1 MGGFEPWAGGGAA
14 ESPTFAGQRRALG
27 PASRKAI
34 MTMLLSLRMTYRAGI
49 CCLAAL
55 GSVWAQEPG
64 VRVTP
69 EMLQERIAT
78 VREST
83 ELDEDTRTRLVDLYR
98 QALSNLEARRADE
111 KAAEEFRLARRT
123 APREAEQIRAA
134 IDRRRASDPTADL
147 QGVSSSSSQ
156 RLNRWL
162 DEETANL
169 TAAEAKLAILEATI
183 ETAGRRPADARGRI
197 VEARSAMDDL
207 ASRLGHRPVP
217 DESPQL
223 AEAARWAAETRL
235 YALQSEILMLDQELL
250 SHSDRL
256 EVMHAEWDD
265 AALGIGRIRQRVDI
279 LQEAVIARRREE
291 AEQAMTEARAALRG
305 AFSGELQWAKLANA
319 NMALVELLPEQL
331 AELDRLAARERSLPR
346 ISRIENAHRNA
357 RRRLELEDPWAPVG
371 LTILA
376 ERRQLP
382 GAGEYETERRR
393 VSRSIATVSLRL
405 SEAEEERRALAD
417 LETYLDE
424 RIAAGTETPDPA
436 FRGEMEHLGLTR
448 RSLLDLAIANDQAL
462 QRRLYDLDDV
472 LYRLARGMTAYD
484 DFLARRLLWV
494 RSTAAIDAAALA
506 RLPEEVADYL
516 EPGPWLDLGRA
527 TARRLV
533 RAPIY
538 LLIALLAIAL
548 VWRRGRV
555 RASLVESGRN
565 VGRVREDGLGSTVKA
580 LVLTLVLAAPVPL
593 LLLAIGGALST
604 GDETAPFPLAV
615 GALLPQVAHW
625 IALPIVVR
633 NLFLPG
639 GVAQRHFG
647 WDERALARARQH
659 LAWFIVVVFPV
670 YLVLKTSL
678 AQDPL
683 ASTGGTLAFLCAVTI
698 LIGLI
703 ALIVGIAHPT
713 RGAARQFLAARS
725 VAAQQRWRYLGFPLA
740 VLVPAAL
747 IVLAWLGYSYTTQEL
762 TRRLFLTIWSLA
774 AVWLGSALARRW
786 LLVTSRRLAYQ
797 KSRAARD
804 AVLARRAG
812 AGAEATVEGDVGEPE
827 TDLVALGDDSRKL
840 LAAIVLLAAAL
851 VLARVWGEMIP
862 ALGVLEEVELW
873 TRSAPVEGTHPAV
886 PVTLLDLLL
895 AAVIGIG
902 GYISARNAPSLLDI
916 ILLKK
921 GGVSAGGRYAI
932 ATLTRYAI
940 TAVTVLAVL
949 HELGAS
955 AAQLGWAAAALGV
968 GIGFGLQEIVANF
981 ICGLILLFE
990 RPVRIGD
997 VVTLGDTSGVVSKI
1011 RIRATTIRDWEQKE
1025 LIVPNKAL
1033 ITGNLL
1039 NWTLSDQV
1047 TRLII
1052 KVGVAYGSDVE
1063 RAMTLMREAADEN
1076 PLVLSQPEPSVHFE
1090 QFGESSLNLALR
1102 VHVSDVGDRLPVL
1115 TALHKAIDRA
1125 FRAAGIVIAFPQ
1137 RDVHVFSQDPQAGK

>member
-1 MGGFEPWAGGGAA
+1 
-14 ESPTFAGQRRALG
+14 
-27 PASRKAI
+27 

-55 GSVWAQEPG
+55 GSVWAQDPG

-207 ASRLGHRPVP
+207 APRLGHRPVP

-250 SHSDRL
+250 SHSERL
-256 EVMHAEWDD
+256 EVMHAERDD
-265 AALGIGRIRQRVDI
+265 AALGISRIRQCVDI

-424 RIAAGTETPDPA
+424 RIAAGTETPHPA

-527 TARRLV
+527 TALRLV

-593 LLLAIGGALST
+593 LLLALGGALST
-604 GDETAPFPLAV
+604 GDETAPFPLAA

-633 NLFLPG
+633 YLFLPG

-670 YLVLKTSL
+670 YLV
-678 AQDPL
+678 
-683 ASTGGTLAFLCAVTI
+683 
-698 LIGLI
+698 
-703 ALIVGIAHPT
+703 
-713 RGAARQFLAARS
+713 RQFLAARS

>member
-55 GSVWAQEPG
+55 GSVWAQDPG

-207 ASRLGHRPVP
+207 APRLGHRPVP

-250 SHSDRL
+250 SHSERL
-256 EVMHAEWDD
+256 EVMHAERDD
-265 AALGIGRIRQRVDI
+265 AALGISRIRQRVDI

-424 RIAAGTETPDPA
+424 RIAAGTETPHPA

-527 TARRLV
+527 TALRLV

-593 LLLAIGGALST
+593 LLLALGGALST
-604 GDETAPFPLAV
+604 GDETAPFPLAA

-670 YLVLKTSL
+670 YLV
-678 AQDPL
+678 
-683 ASTGGTLAFLCAVTI
+683 
-698 LIGLI
+698 
-703 ALIVGIAHPT
+703 
-713 RGAARQFLAARS
+713 RQFLAARS

>member
-1 MGGFEPWAGGGAA
+1 
-14 ESPTFAGQRRALG
+14 
-27 PASRKAI
+27 

-55 GSVWAQEPG
+55 GSVWAQDPG

-111 KAAEEFRLARRT
+111 KAAEGFRLARRT

-207 ASRLGHRPVP
+207 APRLGHRPVP

-250 SHSDRL
+250 SHSERL
-256 EVMHAEWDD
+256 EVMHAERDD
-265 AALGIGRIRQRVDI
+265 AALGISRIRQCVDI

-424 RIAAGTETPDPA
+424 RIAAGTETPHPA

-527 TARRLV
+527 TALRLV

-580 LVLTLVLAAPVPL
+580 LVLTLVLAATVPL
-593 LLLAIGGALST
+593 LLLALGGALST
-604 GDETAPFPLAV
+604 GDETAPFPLAA

-633 NLFLPG
+633 YLFLPG

-670 YLVLKTSL
+670 YLV
-678 AQDPL
+678 
-683 ASTGGTLAFLCAVTI
+683 
-698 LIGLI
+698 
-703 ALIVGIAHPT
+703 
-713 RGAARQFLAARS
+713 RQFLAARS

>member
-1 MGGFEPWAGGGAA
+1 
-14 ESPTFAGQRRALG
+14 
-27 PASRKAI
+27 

-55 GSVWAQEPG
+55 GSVWAQDPG

-207 ASRLGHRPVP
+207 APRLGHRPVP

-250 SHSDRL
+250 SHSERL
-256 EVMHAEWDD
+256 EVMHAERDD
-265 AALGIGRIRQRVDI
+265 AALGISRIRQRVDI

-424 RIAAGTETPDPA
+424 RIAAGTETPHPA

-527 TARRLV
+527 TALRLV

-593 LLLAIGGALST
+593 LLLALGGALST
-604 GDETAPFPLAV
+604 GDETAPFPLAA

-633 NLFLPG
+633 YLFLPG

-670 YLVLKTSL
+670 YLV
-678 AQDPL
+678 
-683 ASTGGTLAFLCAVTI
+683 
-698 LIGLI
+698 
-703 ALIVGIAHPT
+703 
-713 RGAARQFLAARS
+713 RQFLAARS

>member
-55 GSVWAQEPG
+55 GSVWAQDPG

-207 ASRLGHRPVP
+207 APRLGHRPVP

-250 SHSDRL
+250 SHSERL
-256 EVMHAEWDD
+256 EVMHAERDD
-265 AALGIGRIRQRVDI
+265 AALGISRIRQCVDI

-424 RIAAGTETPDPA
+424 RIAAGTETPHPA

-527 TARRLV
+527 TALRLV

-593 LLLAIGGALST
+593 LLLALGGALST
-604 GDETAPFPLAV
+604 GDETAPFPLAA

-633 NLFLPG
+633 YLFLPG

-670 YLVLKTSL
+670 YLV
-678 AQDPL
+678 
-683 ASTGGTLAFLCAVTI
+683 
-698 LIGLI
+698 
-703 ALIVGIAHPT
+703 
-713 RGAARQFLAARS
+713 RQFLAARS

>member
-1 MGGFEPWAGGGAA
+1 
-14 ESPTFAGQRRALG
+14 
-27 PASRKAI
+27 

-55 GSVWAQEPG
+55 GSVWAQDPG

-207 ASRLGHRPVP
+207 APRLGHRPVP

-250 SHSDRL
+250 SHSERL
-256 EVMHAEWDD
+256 EVMHAERDD
-265 AALGIGRIRQRVDI
+265 AALGISRIRHCVDI

-424 RIAAGTETPDPA
+424 RIAAGTETPHPA

-527 TARRLV
+527 TALRLV

-580 LVLTLVLAAPVPL
+580 LVLTLVLAATVPL
-593 LLLAIGGALST
+593 LLLALGGALST
-604 GDETAPFPLAV
+604 GDETAPFPLAA

-670 YLVLKTSL
+670 YLV
-678 AQDPL
+678 
-683 ASTGGTLAFLCAVTI
+683 
-698 LIGLI
+698 
-703 ALIVGIAHPT
+703 
-713 RGAARQFLAARS
+713 RQFLAARS

>member
-1 MGGFEPWAGGGAA
+1 
-14 ESPTFAGQRRALG
+14 
-27 PASRKAI
+27 
-34 MTMLLSLRMTYRAGI
+34 
-49 CCLAAL
+49 
-55 GSVWAQEPG
+55 
-64 VRVTP
+64 
-69 EMLQERIAT
+69 
-78 VREST
+78 
-83 ELDEDTRTRLVDLYR
+83 
-98 QALSNLEARRADE
+98 
-111 KAAEEFRLARRT
+111 
-123 APREAEQIRAA
+123 
-134 IDRRRASDPTADL
+134 
-147 QGVSSSSSQ
+147 
-156 RLNRWL
+156 
-162 DEETANL
+162 
-169 TAAEAKLAILEATI
+169 
-183 ETAGRRPADARGRI
+183 
-197 VEARSAMDDL
+197 
-207 ASRLGHRPVP
+207 
-217 DESPQL
+217 
-223 AEAARWAAETRL
+223 
-235 YALQSEILMLDQELL
+235 
-250 SHSDRL
+250 
-256 EVMHAEWDD
+256 
-265 AALGIGRIRQRVDI
+265 
-279 LQEAVIARRREE
+279 
-291 AEQAMTEARAALRG
+291 
-305 AFSGELQWAKLANA
+305 
-319 NMALVELLPEQL
+319 
-331 AELDRLAARERSLPR
+331 LPR

-424 RIAAGTETPDPA
+424 RIAAGTETPHPA

-527 TARRLV
+527 TALRLV

-580 LVLTLVLAAPVPL
+580 LVLTLVLAATVPL
-593 LLLAIGGALST
+593 LLLALGGALST
-604 GDETAPFPLAV
+604 GDETAPFPLAA

-670 YLVLKTSL
+670 YLV
-678 AQDPL
+678 
-683 ASTGGTLAFLCAVTI
+683 
-698 LIGLI
+698 
-703 ALIVGIAHPT
+703 
-713 RGAARQFLAARS
+713 RQFLAARS
-725 VAAQQRWRYLGFPLA
+725 VATQQRWRYLGFPLA

>member
-1 MGGFEPWAGGGAA
+1 
-14 ESPTFAGQRRALG
+14 
-27 PASRKAI
+27 

-55 GSVWAQEPG
+55 GSVWAQDPG

-207 ASRLGHRPVP
+207 APRLGHRPVP

-250 SHSDRL
+250 SHSERL
-256 EVMHAEWDD
+256 EVMHAERDD
-265 AALGIGRIRQRVDI
+265 AALGISRIRQCVDI

-424 RIAAGTETPDPA
+424 RIAAGTETPHPA

-527 TARRLV
+527 TALRLV

-593 LLLAIGGALST
+593 LLLALGGALST
-604 GDETAPFPLAV
+604 GDETAPFPLAA

-670 YLVLKTSL
+670 YLV
-678 AQDPL
+678 
-683 ASTGGTLAFLCAVTI
+683 
-698 LIGLI
+698 
-703 ALIVGIAHPT
+703 
-713 RGAARQFLAARS
+713 RQFLAARS
-725 VAAQQRWRYLGFPLA
+725 VATQQRWRYLGFPLA